1 MNKAVVK
8 KLKAQFNKAKD
19 VGAKTLV
26 DGKNLIVKN
35 PVQSALFTLL
45 AANIIK
51 EKRTK
56 SRGTSLESP
65 KKG

>member
-1 MNKAVVK
+1 MGKVDVE
-8 KLKAQFNKAKD
+8 KLKAKFHKAKD

-26 DGKNLIVKN
+26 DGKKLIVKN

-51 EKRTK
+51 RTK
-56 SRGTSLESP
+56 SRGTSLEQP